1 MSVELRVAV
10 FSDVHGNL
18 QGLQAVLAEI
28 ERHGPFD
35 RIVAAGDHCLNGP
48 DPVAT
53 LDMVMD
59 TAADVLVGNTDRDI
73 VDNGASD
80 PDLGSKKADS
90 IAWTRQQLGPER
102 IDILAGFKFDVEIA
116 ALNDSKLRVVHA
128 NPHDLD
134 RHIFPDMEDTD
145 LGALVGEVDASML
158 AFGHLHIPFTRQF
171 GDLTLVNIAAAG
183 LPRDGDR
190 RVTWGE
196 FSWAPGVGWLA
207 VTHRVEYPYQE
218 TVQRMF
224 AGGMPHPERRSS
236 DLLRAT
242 YE

>member
-1 MSVELRVAV
+1 MSAEVRVAV

-18 QGLQAVLAEI
+18 HGLKAVLAEI
-28 ERHGPFD
+28 EQHGAFD

-48 DPVAT
+48 EPAAC
-53 LDMVMD
+53 LDIVMD
-59 TAADVLVGNTDRDI
+59 SASDTLVGNTDRDV
-73 VDNGASD
+73 VDSGASD
-80 PDLGSKKADS
+80 PDLGDKKADS
-90 IAWTRQQLGPER
+90 IAWTREQLGQGR
-102 IDILAGFKFDVEIA
+102 IETLAELAFDVDVSA
-116 ALNDSKLRVVHA
+116 PDGTVLKVVHA

-134 RHIFPDMEDTD
+134 QHIFPDMADAD
-145 LGALVGEVDASML
+145 LAELVGGVDAAIL
-158 AFGHLHIPFTRQF
+158 AFGHLHIPFTRTF

-190 RVTWGE
+190 RATWGE
-196 FSWAPGVGWLA
+196 FSWEHGSGWSV

-218 TVQRMF
+218 TVKRIF
-224 AGGMPHPERRSS
+224 DSGMPHPERRSR

>member
-1 MSVELRVAV
+1 MSAELRVAV

-28 ERHGPFD
+28 ERRGGFD

-48 DPVAT
+48 DPVVS

-59 TAADVLVGNTDRDI
+59 RASDVLIGNTDRDI
-73 VDNGASD
+73 VDSGASD
-80 PDLGSKKADS
+80 PDLGNKKADS
-90 IAWTRQQLGPER
+90 IAWTRERLGQDR
-102 IDILAGFKFDVEIA
+102 IEMLARLAFKVDIA
-116 ALNDSKLRVVHA
+116 APDRMMLKIVHA
-128 NPHDLD
+128 NPHDVD
-134 RHIFPDMEDTD
+134 RHIFPDMADAD
-145 LGALVGEVDASML
+145 LDELVGDVDVAML
-158 AFGHLHIPFTRQF
+158 AFGHLHIPFTRKF

-190 RVTWGE
+190 RATWGE
-196 FSWAPGVGWLA
+196 FEWARASGWSV

-218 TVQRMF
+218 TVRRMF
-224 AGGMPHPERRSS
+224 DSGMPHPERRSR

>member
-1 MSVELRVAV
+1 MSASVRVAV

-18 QGLQAVLAEI
+18 QGLQSVLAAI
-28 ERHGPFD
+28 EHHGPFD

-48 DPVAT
+48 DPVAS
-53 LDMVMD
+53 LDTVMD
-59 TAADVLVGNTDRDI
+59 TSTDMLIGNTDRDI
-73 VDNGASD
+73 VDRGASD
-80 PDLGSKKADS
+80 PDLGDKKADS
-90 IAWTRQQLGPER
+90 IAWTRRQLGPER
-102 IDILAGFKFDVEIA
+102 IGVLAGLAFCVEIEA
-116 ALNDSKLRVVHA
+116 PDGSKLKVVHA
-128 NPHDLD
+128 NPQDVD
-134 RHIFPDMEDTD
+134 RHIFPDMEDVE
-145 LGALVGEVDASML
+145 LAELVGEVDASML

-171 GDLTLVNIAAAG
+171 GDLMLVNIASAG

-190 RVTWGE
+190 RATWGQ
-196 FSWAPGVGWLA
+196 FSWAPGVGWSV

-224 AGGMPHPERRSS
+224 ANGMPHPERRSR